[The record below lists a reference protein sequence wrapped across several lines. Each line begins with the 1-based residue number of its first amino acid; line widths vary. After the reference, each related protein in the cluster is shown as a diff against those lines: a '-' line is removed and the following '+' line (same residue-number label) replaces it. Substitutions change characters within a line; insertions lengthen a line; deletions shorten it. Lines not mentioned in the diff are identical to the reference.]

1 MRSFNA
7 LPAAPTAWS
16 LLLTRKTTP
25 RLKIKQHNSLTADQP
40 LTQVQQLRRGKALE
54 DSFLKSSSRHV
65 PLEVLRVISAAVVIV
80 AFVVQ
85 EGRNIV

>member
-7 LPAAPTAWS
+7 LTAAPTACS

-25 RLKIKQHNSLTADQP
+25 RLKIKQQTVCREPISHGNKCNRFVEARRWEIDFLSLLHAM
-40 LTQVQQLRRGKALE
+40 
-54 DSFLKSSSRHV
+54 FLY
-65 PLEVLRVISAAVVIV
+65 EVLSAISAAVVIV

-85 EGRNIV
+85 EGEI